1 MADIFIPDGISV
13 RDTIQ
18 LRNGDRLIGNG
29 SRNSIIK
36 YDGDGS
42 AVIADIPKNIEIR
55 GVSIIGNPS
64 AVSGIRLDGAWNS
77 SFTDVNIE
85 GFENGIG
92 FHAMGSENKGFYY
105 NIFNS
110 VKCGGTIRIIDNQY
124 RYLLPN
130 KIGFRFETS
139 DFPKNI
145 RRFNHNVLVMCT
157 SQVNTE
163 CGLVANACQVLQF
176 VCCAFEQNRNI
187 PYSNTAKGKG
197 AVFTNCS
204 NVFFDGGYFE
214 GHPDGD
220 IELGPN
226 TAQTMILR
234 ARLVGPKKIIGPSVG
249 AVGDFYMV
257 SEIDGPPDNYDNFMQ
272 KLAIQRCDIKTLTA
286 NWIEANSLRVSGKW
300 SNPFQIGQSCLWT
313 DAQNRL
319 RYKNGKPRSD
329 SDGKL
334 L

>member
-1 MADIFIPDGISV
+1 MTDIIIPSGISEL
-13 RDTIQ
+13 DTIQ
-18 LRNGDRLIGNG
+18 LKTGDRLIGEG
-29 SRNSIIK
+29 SRNSVIK
-36 YDGDGS
+36 YNGNDY
-42 AVIADIPKNIEIR
+42 AVKADMAKNVEIR
-55 GVSIIGNPS
+55 GLSIIGNPF
-64 AVSGIRLDGAWNS
+64 AIGGIKLDGAWNS

-92 FHAMGSENKGFYY
+92 FHAIGSENKGFYY

-110 VKCGGTIRIIDNQY
+110 VKCGGTIRIINGEY
-124 RYLLPN
+124 KYILPN
-130 KIGFRFETS
+130 KIGFKFETS
-139 DFPKNI
+139 DFPQKI

-176 VCCAFEQNRNI
+176 VCCAFEQNRSI
-187 PYSNTAKGKG
+187 PYSSTAKGKG

-234 ARLVGPKKIIGPSVG
+234 ARLVGPKKMVGPSIG
-249 AVGDFYMV
+249 AVGDFYMI
-257 SEIDGPPDNYDNFMQ
+257 SEVDGPPDNYDNFMQ

-286 NWIEANSLRVSGKW
+286 NSVETNSLRVSGKW
-300 SNPFQIGQSCLWT
+300 NNPFQIGQSCLWT
-313 DAQNRL
+313 DAQNKL
-319 RYKNGKPRSD
+319 RYKSGRPKSD
-329 SDGKL
+329 FDGKVL
-334 L
+334 